1 MSTFIIRFAGNPGTV
16 VVQEERPW
24 IVPTQF
30 AVLVLH
36 ASVAA
41 NEFFVSNIQLVQ
53 MFLDSNG
60 QGLDT
65 KKRIVVRSNNVTT
78 VTEELD

>member
-1 MSTFIIRFAGNPGTV
+1 MSTFIIRFAGNPGTA
-16 VVQEERPW
+16 VVQEERPR

-30 AVLVLH
+30 GVVLH
-36 ASVAA
+36 ASIAA
-41 NEFFVSNIQLVQ
+41 NEFFVSNIQLVR
-53 MFLDSNG
+53 MFLGSNG